1 MTTGAHERAQGQE
14 TNLLLEAGLG
24 RTRRARHR
32 APPPRVHGGWRGG
45 KGGGVAAAALRLPQE
60 NRGEAALR
68 ASIDEQSVG
77 TRGLWVSCG
86 SRFTPALDTSR
97 EFAASFGYRQTSG
110 LSRLGVPHTRKSRVV
125 SRVVFMVE
133 GLCLSRVK
141 VWGPDIRHLRLELLN
156 PKP

>member
-1 MTTGAHERAQGQE
+1 M
-14 TNLLLEAGLG
+14 
-24 RTRRARHR
+24 
-32 APPPRVHGGWRGG
+32 
-45 KGGGVAAAALRLPQE
+45 AAAALRLPQE